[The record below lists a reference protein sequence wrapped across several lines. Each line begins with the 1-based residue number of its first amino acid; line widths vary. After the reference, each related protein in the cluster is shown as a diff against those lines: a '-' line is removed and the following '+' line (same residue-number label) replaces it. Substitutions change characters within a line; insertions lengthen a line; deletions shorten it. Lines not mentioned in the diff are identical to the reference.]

1 MSETGGPPSKFLTT
15 APPGQMTLGEIN
27 SLRVTS
33 AGDGMAWSF
42 DKVTQTMSPMSQSEF
57 SMAQLMGRV
66 EGRYT
71 NVIVLKGL
79 S

>member
-1 MSETGGPPSKFLTT
+1 M
-15 APPGQMTLGEIN
+15 
-27 SLRVTS
+27 TS

-66 EGRYT
+66 EGRYN